1 MESHISQCFIRF
13 SKLISEVV
21 PGSVSLAFLPFV
33 AVIVL
38 VCLFRNAR

>member
-1 MESHISQCFIRF
+1 MDISITSTFWRF

-21 PGSVSLAFLPFV
+21 PGSVRYAFLPFV

-38 VCLFRNAR
+38 ISLFKSTR